1 MSERILSK
9 EIFEHIAILSAYIA
23 QQIAEEQ
30 GIGNFCKTP
39 CDIAV
44 ISHNKRY
51 AKKELFGKM
60 LIQLAEYGYFERRG
74 EVFVLADKWR
84 RVLPAKA
91 TSRAYLR
98 EHGANQLYL
107 FHEYLAKYF
116 LEIIR
121 NETEKVD
128 LAKLVY
134 FIDTIDGSRSLHSLR
149 SEAISQLEF
158 NGTPKKILD
167 ISFGMGYS
175 AIQLASVFQDSEVY
189 SLQLNTAL
197 KEPYEY
203 TIKSYEKRNLECS
216 IMYPS
221 EMLNNIIKDKVD
233 LIFGFNPLGFSMPNL
248 ERVLNIASQVSKD
261 GTKLLL
267 YVPYTDEP
275 RNTLISEWLGL
286 CIDGINEYANFDT
299 IRAALT
305 KYNFELTKKSLN
317 SRYIISY
324 HSKTE

>member
-1 MSERILSK
+1 MTK
-9 EIFEHIAILSAYIA
+9 EIFENIAILSAYIA
-23 QQIAEEQ
+23 QQIAEDE

-39 CDIAV
+39 CDLAV

-51 AKKELFGKM
+51 TNKDLFGKM
-60 LIQLAEYGYFERRG
+60 LFHLAEYGYFERRG
-74 EVFVLADKWR
+74 VVFVLADKWR

-91 TSRAYLR
+91 TSRDYLR
-98 EHGANQLYL
+98 EQGANQLFL
-107 FHEYLAKYF
+107 FQEYLAKSF

-121 NETEKVD
+121 NETEKID

-158 NGTPKKILD
+158 SGTPKKILD
-167 ISFGMGYS
+167 INYGFGYS
-175 AIQLASVFQDSEVY
+175 AIQLASVFQESEVY

-197 KEPYEY
+197 KEPFEY
-203 TIKSYEKRNLECS
+203 TIKRYEKGNLESS
-216 IMYPS
+216 IIYPS
-221 EMLNNIIKDKVD
+221 EMLNNLIKEKVD
-233 LIFGFNPLGFSMPNL
+233 LIFGFNPLGISTPNL
-248 ERVLNIASQVSKD
+248 DRVLNIASQVSKD

-267 YVPYTDEP
+267 YVPYKDEP

-324 HSKTE
+324 HSKTD